1 MRRYQNRNRDMMGY
15 AGEPAPSFKPPQMP
29 SQLDAK
35 DERLLELSAE
45 VGNLAGQ
52 NDLLVEDNS
61 RLEDENRKMRDQ
73 IKEGTEENK
82 KQRETLDE
90 ARERMYEAEREVGR
104 LKQYEPK
111 VKKEKK

>member
-52 NDLLVEDNS
+52 NDLLVEDNG

-82 KQRETLDE
+82 RLGEQLEETRQRMWDAENKVTQLE
-90 ARERMYEAEREVGR
+90 AK
-104 LKQYEPK
+104 L
-111 VKKEKK
+111 KEKK

>member
-15 AGEPAPSFKPPQMP
+15 ADPAPSFKPPQMP
-29 SQLDAK
+29 SQLDPK

-61 RLEDENRKMRDQ
+61 RLEDENQEMRSR
-73 IKEGTEENK
+73 IKDGKAENERL
-82 KQRETLDE
+82 QERLDE
-90 ARERMYEAEREVGR
+90 LRQELSDSKDEIIK
-104 LKQYEPK
+104 LT
-111 VKKEKK
+111 KKEKK